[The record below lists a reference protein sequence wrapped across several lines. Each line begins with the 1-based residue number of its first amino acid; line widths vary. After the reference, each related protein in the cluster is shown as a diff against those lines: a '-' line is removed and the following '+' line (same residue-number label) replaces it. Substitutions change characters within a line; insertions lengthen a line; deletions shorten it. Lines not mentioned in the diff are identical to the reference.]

1 MKIWKITK
9 KDDIAVAAAAA
20 VGLDTWV
27 VGVGDTDTAHP
38 NFRWAVV
45 EGTDRKM
52 GAVATFLLLFLG
64 QRLLLCVMIDWENIR
79 CLDFGVVAGSIY
91 RC

>member
-1 MKIWKITK
+1 MIWKMTK
-9 KDDIAVAAAAA
+9 KDDIVAAAA

-27 VGVGDTDTAHP
+27 VGDMDTVHP

-52 GAVATFLLLFLG
+52 EAAAAILLLFRG
-64 QRLLLCVMIDWENIR
+64 
-79 CLDFGVVAGSIY
+79 
-91 RC
+91 